1 VRLAVG
7 IGTGVAVGD
16 AVGFAVGFAVRVG
29 LGLDVCVGAGLALGR
44 FEGAREGEA
53 DAAAIPEGD
62 GDAFDPPK
70 PPRDP
75 ISNTVAPTTTT
86 SSVPMTPIIRRNVSS
101 VTGDILA
108 DGAGCQRLPK
118 TSRHAARGTS
128 VTDPDAG

>member
-1 VRLAVG
+1 VG
-7 IGTGVAVGD
+7 VGFGVGVGD
-16 AVGFAVGFAVRVG
+16 RVG
-29 LGLDVCVGAGLALGR
+29 DGLALGP
-44 FEGAREGEA
+44 FEGARDGDA
-53 DAAAIPEGD
+53 GAAAIREGD

-75 ISNTVAPTTTT
+75 MSNTVAPTTTT

-108 DGAGCQRLPK
+108 DGAGCQRLSEA
-118 TSRHAARGTS
+118 SRHAAPGMS